1 MSMGAIAL
9 VGGGVDRDLA
19 ILNLSAYL
27 YESGK
32 AYSPSLGD

>member
-1 MSMGAIAL
+1 MGAIAL

-19 ILNLSAYL
+19 SFNLSAYL
-27 YESGK
+27 HESGK